1 MAEITRDSTLREV
14 LTDYAKRNKRDNT
27 FVSQGVKLF
36 KDIADQKGSAL
47 KIFVPDKEGK
57 TLLAKTLAK
66 VPEGTALKQPMQNL
80 RQVGLSLKSIIPSTD
95 KLYEFLPDKETSAAR
110 NLKIFGMEEPAKAKA
125 LVSVNPNPKVLQDL
139 FSQIAEFKKDPALE
153 AVADAALFNIQ
164 NGLRPNAAAGL
175 QVGDYFPESGSLYIP
190 SEAKGAKGKSVSIP
204 LSALADSILQ
214 DRIKNNKIK
223 EVDGVKHFFVKPNG
237 KLVTSGDMT
246 ALLKRVKVP
255 NILYDQK
262 TRKYFNTLAPL
273 DKDAPGKTGSSLFR
287 NIHAKLGQIAGIPD
301 TQVAYLEGRSLSGVA
316 KGATG
321 ELVSYQTDFP
331 GAIDPQGID
340 AQNANKI
347 SATFAPVAKKY
358 GYDLSGKVPRITS
371 QTEGYSNYFDAPVAK
386 QTTVTPTVQGE
397 PSKGLQDK
405 LAKFG
410 ISLKGKGPLLS
421 IAGAAI
427 IAPTLYE
434 EAVGANIK
442 ALEEEG
448 LKRFGDKSDPSLRA
462 KVSQVIGPKVSAGL
476 ETAARV
482 LDPGIELATDVVDT
496 AGAYTKR
503 AREVGL
509 PQASS
514 EFGLARDQGFVREQN
529 IQRRQRLADRV
540 QRNTS
545 VTPPEDQGF
554 INQNQIGR

>member
-1 MAEITRDSTLREV
+1 MAEITKDSTLREV

-36 KDIADQKGSAL
+36 KNIADQKGSAL
-47 KIFVPDKEGK
+47 KIFIPDKEGK

-95 KLYEFLPDKETSAAR
+95 KLYEFLPDKETSTAR

-214 DRIKNNKIK
+214 DRIKNNKVK
-223 EVDGVKHFFVKPNG
+223 EIDGVKHFFVKPNG

-331 GAIDPQGID
+331 GAIDPKGID

-347 SATFAPVAKKY
+347 SATFASVAKKY
-358 GYDLSGKVPRITS
+358 GYDTSGKVPRITS
-371 QTEGYSNYFDAPVAK
+371 QTEGYSNYFDAPVEK
-386 QTTVTPTVQGE
+386 KVTTTPTVQGE
-397 PSKGLQDK
+397 PSKGLMDK

-410 ISLKGKGPLLS
+410 IKIGKGVGIVAGPAIGAYFAPISYREAKAEGKSTGEALAYGASEFAPVSMYDIEAAGSFVKDVREKGFIEATGKTEEVKRLGEMSKGFLS
-421 IAGAAI
+421 
-427 IAPTLYE
+427 
-434 EAVGANIK
+434 EAERK
-442 ALEEEG
+442 SQLTLEE
-448 LKRFGDKSDPSLRA
+448 
-462 KVSQVIGPKVSAGL
+462 Q
-476 ETAARV
+476 
-482 LDPGIELATDVVDT
+482 
-496 AGAYTKR
+496 
-503 AREVGL
+503 
-509 PQASS
+509 
-514 EFGLARDQGFVREQN
+514 
-529 IQRRQRLADRV
+529 IQQLNQTGRQ
-540 QRNTS
+540 
-545 VTPPEDQGF
+545 
-554 INQNQIGR
+554 

>member
-1 MAEITRDSTLREV
+1 MAEITKDSTLREV
-14 LTDYAKRNKRDNT
+14 LKDYAKRNNRDKT

-36 KDIADQKGSAL
+36 KNIADQKGSAL
-47 KIFVPDKEGK
+47 KIFIPDKEGK
-57 TLLAKTLAK
+57 TLLSKTLAK
-66 VPEGTALKQPMQNL
+66 VPEGTALKQPMQNI

-95 KLYEFLPDKETSAAR
+95 ELYEFLPDKETSTAR

-125 LVSVNPNPKVLQDL
+125 LVSVNPNPKVLQNL
-139 FSQIAEFKKDPALE
+139 FSQIAEFKKIPELE
-153 AVADAALFNIQ
+153 AIADAALFNIQ

-214 DRIKNNKIK
+214 DRIKNNKVK
-223 EVDGVKHFFVKPNG
+223 EIDGVKHFFVKPNG

-273 DKDAPGKTGSSLFR
+273 DKDAPGKTGSALFR

-371 QTEGYSNYFDAPVAK
+371 QTEGYSKYFEAPVLK
-386 QTTVTPTVQGE
+386 KTETPVTPTVQGE
-397 PSKGLQDK
+397 PSKGLVDK
-405 LAKFG
+405 LSKFG
-410 ISLKGKGPLLS
+410 IT
-421 IAGAAI
+421 IAKKIPIVAGVAVTADMLRRGVAPSTAFAYGASEFL
-427 IAPTLYE
+427 P
-434 EAVGANIK
+434 
-442 ALEEEG
+442 
-448 LKRFGDKSDPSLRA
+448 
-462 KVSQVIGPKVSAGL
+462 VSAS
-476 ETAARV
+476 
-482 LDPGIELATDVVDT
+482 DVDT
-496 AGAYTKR
+496 AGAFVKK
-503 AREVGL
+503 AREEGL
-509 PQASS
+509 PEAI
-514 EFGLARDQGFVREQN
+514 GLDTEKQKQMN
-529 IQRRQRLADRV
+529 ITRKQRLADRV
-540 QRNTS
+540 KRNTS
-545 VTPPEDQGF
+545 VTPPSEEGF
-554 INQNQIGR
+554 INQNQMGE

>member
-1 MAEITRDSTLREV
+1 MAEITKDSTLREV
-14 LTDYAKRNKRDNT
+14 LKDYAKRNNRDNT
-27 FVSQGVKLF
+27 FISQGVKLF
-36 KDIADQKGSAL
+36 KDIADKKGSAL
-47 KIFVPDKEGK
+47 KIFMPDKDGK
-57 TLLAKTLAK
+57 TLLAKRIAS

-80 RQVGLSLKSIIPSTD
+80 RQVGLSLKSVIPSTD
-95 KLYEFLPDKETSAAR
+95 KLYELLPDKETSSSK
-110 NLKIFGMEEPAKAKA
+110 NLKIFGVEEPAKAKA
-125 LVSVNPNPKVLQDL
+125 LVSVNPNPKVLQNL

-223 EVDGVKHFFVKPNG
+223 EIDGIKHFFVKPNG
-237 KLVTSGDMT
+237 KVVSSTDMT

-331 GAIDPQGID
+331 GAIDPKGID

-347 SATFAPVAKKY
+347 STTFAPVAKKY
-358 GYDLSGKVPRITS
+358 GYDISGKVSRITS
-371 QTEGYSNYFDAPVAK
+371 QTEGYTNYFDAPIEKKAP
-386 QTTVTPTVQGE
+386 VTPSPTVQGE
-397 PSKGLQDK
+397 PSKGLMDK

-410 ISLKGKGPLLS
+410 ITIGKKLPIVAAG
-421 IAGAAI
+421 IVYAEQKEAGAS
-427 IAPTLYE
+427 TG
-434 EAVGANIK
+434 EALGYAGSEFLPISASDADMAGAFVK
-442 ALEEEG
+442 KVRDEG
-448 LKRFGDKSDPSLRA
+448 LPEA
-462 KVSQVIGPKVSAGL
+462 IG
-476 ETAARV
+476 
-482 LDPGIELATDVVDT
+482 LDTE
-496 AGAYTKR
+496 K
-503 AREVGL
+503 
-509 PQASS
+509 QK
-514 EFGLARDQGFVREQN
+514 QMN
-529 IQRRQRLADRV
+529 ITRKQRLADRV
-540 QRNTS
+540 KRNTS
-545 VTPPEDQGF
+545 VTPPPEEGF
-554 INQNQIGR
+554 INQNQMGE